1 MATLVMS
8 LLAVAFLLGRASVP
22 TDHRAGVP
30 VQRPTHP
37 RGASAPPPR
46 PIAASPPLAAPAEVE
61 GEEVPAPRPTA
72 ETALPP
78 VAAPPAAG
86 QHEVA
91 AAARVAAYFAQVK
104 RVQGSGGLPQ
114 DQAGVQR
121 MLIAMLQGD
130 TSGFDRLMVATE
142 TAEREVKA
150 IQAPPECQAY
160 HGLLVSLLGESR
172 ALLADLRAATVGQ
185 DTDGLA
191 SMAARAASL
200 QAKAEELKTQERE
213 LRRTYGLPVQ

>member
-22 TDHRAGVP
+22 TGQRAGAP

-46 PIAASPPLAAPAEVE
+46 PVAASPPLAAPAEVE
-61 GEEVPAPRPTA
+61 GEEVPAGRPTA
-72 ETALPP
+72 ETALRPA
-78 VAAPPAAG
+78 AAPPAAG

-91 AAARVAAYFAQVK
+91 AAARVAAYLAQVE
-104 RVQGSGGLPQ
+104 RVHGSGGLPQ
-114 DQAGVQR
+114 DQAGIQR

-130 TSGFDRLMVATE
+130 TSDFDRLMVATE

-160 HGLLVSLLGESR
+160 HAVLVSLLAESR

>member
-1 MATLVMS
+1 VAALAMS

-22 TDHRAGVP
+22 TDHRAGAP

-46 PIAASPPLAAPAEVE
+46 PVAASPQLKVPAEVE
-61 GEEVPAPRPTA
+61 GEEVPAARPTA
-72 ETALPP
+72 ETALRP
-78 VAAPPAAG
+78 ADAPPAAG
-86 QHEVA
+86 QPEVA

-121 MLIAMLQGD
+121 MLVAMLQGD
-130 TSGFDRLMVATE
+130 TSDFDRLMVATG

-160 HGLLVSLLGESR
+160 HALLVSLLAESR

-185 DTDGLA
+185 DTTGLA

-200 QAKAEELKTQERE
+200 QAKAEELKTLERE